1 MELRNPRLVLSFL
14 GGMVPIPVA
23 FLEFKLWVN
32 FYILVSFTKWK
43 RNFSFTWSEDKQ
55 IFFCLQYTRTV
66 LVRFDSFPNCFMNIL
81 IFVTLGDIFWF
92 YSTFFIN
99 INIMLI
105 ESFCKL
111 SFTSY
116 NFISFNKFNIFV
128 LYKSFVC

>member
-1 MELRNPRLVLSFL
+1 
-14 GGMVPIPVA
+14 MVPIPVA

-32 FYILVSFTKWK
+32 FYISVSFTKWK
-43 RNFSFTWSEDKQ
+43 RNFSFTWNEDKQ
-55 IFFCLQYTRTV
+55 IFFYLQYTRTV
-66 LVRFDSFPNCFMNIL
+66 LVGFDSFPNCFMNIL

-99 INIMLI
+99 INIILI